1 MQEQGCNRPAR
12 HKAEGGPKAAPP
24 IFVAGGSQINREN
37 AEPSGP
43 SRSGDRMMVRVLSH
57 NTDIEEDAVAKPGA
71 VSSRRKRGQLVE
83 GGFREAELS
92 RDVPQVGA
100 STRNETRGAAPMIG
114 MTPEFPSHTDG
125 HPARHNSGRIRRGV
139 DAEDVWGDVRAQVG
153 AKERREEANRKKFIA
168 NTPGQAE
175 RPGGRR
181 RPKDAKD

>member
-100 STRNETRGAAPMIG
+100 LTGGEPRSAASMVG
-114 MTPEFPSHTDG
+114 VTPEFTSYWRR
-125 HPARHNSGRIRRGV
+125 HPARNHSG
-139 DAEDVWGDVRAQVG
+139 
-153 AKERREEANRKKFIA
+153 
-168 NTPGQAE
+168 
-175 RPGGRR
+175 
-181 RPKDAKD
+181 